1 MTGVCHL
8 TYGKMATSLRIFLWY
23 NTKNRNIFQK
33 ISFLRFT
40 LTSTRFFN
48 NPALFF
54 NNLPLSFKKDRSLN
68 DAPTLLPRKN
78 YQRGNVFAA
87 TSS

>member
-40 LTSTRFFN
+40 
-48 NPALFF
+48 PHP
-54 NNLPLSFKKDRSLN
+54 LPLYGCKSQEHWAQAEGGVLLTTHSPYTQSLPE
-68 DAPTLLPRKN
+68 AFI
-78 YQRGNVFAA
+78 G
-87 TSS
+87 